1 MDTVSHHAKGG
12 SRLKFA
18 VLSVCVV
25 LAVHGL
31 LRMFPDTVV
40 LPLFCRVPAGLA
52 AWYYNAVLEKPELLF
67 SVRGVTFEVARSCA
81 ATDFFSM
88 VTGLLV
94 YGVFIKVAQ
103 TFLSVRNT
111 SDAQTRM
118 SVPPSALLSLAVLP
132 VAWCVTIFTNTIRLI
147 FLVPATAF
155 MYRYFPEWGFA
166 ASHQA
171 IGTVIFL
178 TSFILLWKGIHYVTR
193 KSAT

>member
-1 MDTVSHHAKGG
+1 MDTNSCRYKLVALSGCAV
-12 SRLKFA
+12 FA
-18 VLSVCVV
+18 VW
-25 LAVHGL
+25 GL
-31 LRMFPDTVV
+31 LRVCGDAVV
-40 LPLFCRVPAGLA
+40 VPVFCRIPAGLA
-52 AWYYNAVLEKPELLF
+52 AWYYNSVLEKPELLF

-94 YGVFIKVAQ
+94 YGVFMVA
-103 TFLSVRNT
+103 TASSRCRKGSVNGWK
-111 SDAQTRM
+111 
-118 SVPPSALLSLAVLP
+118 PSLLSLAVLP
-132 VAWCVTIFTNTIRLI
+132 VAWCVTLAANTVRLI

-178 TSFILLWKGIHYVTR
+178 TSFILLWKGVHYVSR
-193 KSAT
+193 